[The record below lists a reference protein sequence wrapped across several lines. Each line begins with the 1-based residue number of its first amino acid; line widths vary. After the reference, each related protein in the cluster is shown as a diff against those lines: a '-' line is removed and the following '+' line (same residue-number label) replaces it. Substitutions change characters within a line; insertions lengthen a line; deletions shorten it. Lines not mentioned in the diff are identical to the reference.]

1 MKWAVNRLV
10 GLLIAIAFLA
20 ALGTAQAQNA
30 TWGTSPGTSDWN
42 TNTNWTPQTVPS
54 GTATFGS
61 SNTTSITFS
70 ANGGTGTIG
79 EILFNAGAPAYS
91 FSFSGAF
98 QALTITGVGIVNNS
112 SNISTFFN
120 AAGGTLVFRNTS
132 AAGNATIINNSHGF
146 TRFFNTST
154 AGNAAIT
161 TNSGGFTLFS
171 NASTGGNA
179 TITNNGGLTQFFDTS
194 TGGNARFIT
203 NAGGTFNISSLA
215 SGGMTAGSI
224 EGAGIYFLGSKSL
237 TVGGNN
243 LSTEV
248 SGTISGTG
256 GSLVKVGSGTLV
268 LSGTNTYTGGT
279 TISAGT
285 LQLGSGGASGS
296 IPGNVVDNG
305 VFAINRS
312 DALTFGGVISGTGS
326 FQQLGTGTTILTTA
340 NSYSGGTT
348 ISAGVLN
355 VSADHNLGAASG
367 GLTLNGGTLQFGS
380 TFNLANTRTITLN
393 GGGGT
398 FDTDAF
404 NTTIS
409 QRITGVGGLIKTGP
423 GILTLSGS
431 DSYSGGTVINA
442 GILLVNNAQALGPG
456 RNERIARL
464 IHQCDSVIARQPYCI
479 KCHLA

>member
-30 TWGTSPGTSDWN
+30 TLGTSPGTSDWN

-171 NASTGGNA
+171 NAS
-179 TITNNGGLTQFFDTS
+179 
-194 TGGNARFIT
+194 
-203 NAGGTFNISSLA
+203 
-215 SGGMTAGSI
+215 
-224 EGAGIYFLGSKSL
+224 
-237 TVGGNN
+237 
-243 LSTEV
+243 
-248 SGTISGTG
+248 TG